1 MFRQNGE
8 KPRLWRAIKAIS
20 QQTKNRSSG
29 ESQESTDHVEATI
42 RTLIPSTNCQLTSI
56 QVPQTKRNE
65 TRVVAQ
71 HGALDMP
78 ERRYPEN
85 TERFVN
91 IIANMVPRNG

>member
-42 RTLIPSTNCQLTSI
+42 RTLIP
-56 QVPQTKRNE
+56 
-65 TRVVAQ
+65 
-71 HGALDMP
+71 
-78 ERRYPEN
+78 
-85 TERFVN
+85 
-91 IIANMVPRNG
+91 